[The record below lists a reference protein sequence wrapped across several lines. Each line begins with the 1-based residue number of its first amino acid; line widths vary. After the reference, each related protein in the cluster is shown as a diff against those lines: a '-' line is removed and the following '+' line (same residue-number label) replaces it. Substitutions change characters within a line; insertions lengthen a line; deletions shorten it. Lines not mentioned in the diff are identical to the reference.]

1 MRRVRQIACKV
12 LRQIICKVT
21 AIVQHI
27 LLSREKGSEANAY
40 FEFKFDK
47 LRFKK
52 DNCLVSPDSSLTQDE
67 LREMI
72 ARLDF
77 VKDRLTAALEPQFR
91 VLPPD
96 AYRREERRFT
106 HHDFRPAIAS
116 ALLDAGGYA
125 TTAEV
130 LSGVEARHSRD
141 FGPRE
146 LKPLGSGQKRWAIQ
160 AQHEGHEMRREQFLE
175 QGTLRGRW
183 RLTPAGKKYA
193 ETHYV
198 RVPEPS

>member
-1 MRRVRQIACKV
+1 MHIGVRNADLLTMISVPPLQVRSWMPVAMRQQQKC
-12 LRQIICKVT
+12 
-21 AIVQHI
+21 
-27 LLSREKGSEANAY
+27 
-40 FEFKFDK
+40 
-47 LRFKK
+47 
-52 DNCLVSPDSSLTQDE
+52 SPE
-67 LREMI
+67 L
-72 ARLDF
+72 
-77 VKDRLTAALEPQFR
+77 KP
-91 VLPPD
+91 
-96 AYRREERRFT
+96 
-106 HHDFRPAIAS
+106 
-116 ALLDAGGYA
+116 
-125 TTAEV
+125 
-130 LSGVEARHSRD
+130 RHSRD